1 LGATHLMRLTHAELE
16 AFCGAILE
24 LHRYRDLEEFLAEA
38 PEILSRVTP
47 RARLSLLPAHSAGAP
62 GHSESARDDS
72 PSLVAPGGAFHVEID
87 DSPRSASTMHSL
99 DGDGQETERQRIL
112 LDLLRPHLELACCNA
127 RLVSAQ
133 RTAVKAAELGEYAL
147 TPREADV
154 AHWLSAGKTNAEIA
168 RILGSSAR
176 TIEKHVERVLV
187 KLGVENRTSAALL
200 ISNGRRP

>member
-1 LGATHLMRLTHAELE
+1 MTRLTHAELE

-24 LHRYRDLEEFLAEA
+24 LHRYRDFDEFLAEA

-47 RARLSLLPAHSAGAP
+47 RVRFALHPAR
-62 GHSESARDDS
+62 SERTAKRAERERHVTPS
-72 PSLVAPGGAFHVEID
+72 PPPEAQGGEVRFEIVEE
-87 DSPRSASTMHSL
+87 PRSPGATHSP
-99 DGDGQETERQRIL
+99 DGVGEQIERQRIL
-112 LDLLRPHLELACCNA
+112 LELLRPHLELAHCNA

-133 RTAVKAAELGEYAL
+133 RTAVRAAGLGDHGL

-154 AHWLSAGKTNAEIA
+154 AHWLAAGKTNAEIA

-176 TIEKHVERVLV
+176 TIEKHVERVLE

-200 ISNGRRP
+200 ISNGRPT